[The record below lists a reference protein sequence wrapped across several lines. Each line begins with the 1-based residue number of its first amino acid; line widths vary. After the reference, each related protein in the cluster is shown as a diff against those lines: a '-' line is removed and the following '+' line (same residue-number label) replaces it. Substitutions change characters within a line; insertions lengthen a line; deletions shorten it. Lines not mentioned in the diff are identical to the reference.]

1 MGSRQ
6 GDAGKINR
14 SIHFRPGSM
23 LRSQSNLYRI
33 PPVAGLVL
41 RRDSRCGCVTA
52 FRSTR
57 ECAVSACSCK
67 GLPAERPLP
76 SHSLTESPNHVN
88 YKFRLD
94 SFMAGDTS
102 GRRAAWPKPYAPRKC
117 PFVFPVS
124 RNLSRHFVQLFH
136 NNFRLV
142 VRPERPGD
150 IHVAT
155 GLVSFV
161 AGRSVSFSAVT
172 SGTNG

>member
-1 MGSRQ
+1 
-6 GDAGKINR
+6 
-14 SIHFRPGSM
+14 
-23 LRSQSNLYRI
+23 
-33 PPVAGLVL
+33 
-41 RRDSRCGCVTA
+41 
-52 FRSTR
+52 
-57 ECAVSACSCK
+57 
-67 GLPAERPLP
+67 
-76 SHSLTESPNHVN
+76 
-88 YKFRLD
+88 
-94 SFMAGDTS
+94 MAGGTS
-102 GRRAAWPKPYAPRKC
+102 LEHTASAKPHACRKC

-155 GLVSFV
+155 GLVSFL